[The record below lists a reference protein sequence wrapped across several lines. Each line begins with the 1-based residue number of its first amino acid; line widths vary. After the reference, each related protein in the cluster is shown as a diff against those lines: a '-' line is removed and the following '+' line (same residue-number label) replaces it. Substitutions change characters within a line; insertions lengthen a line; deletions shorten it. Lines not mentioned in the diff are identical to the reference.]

1 MNGTLLTLLA
11 LTTVAAALSGCAE
24 ADRALTTASNQADA
38 TLNDVQAH
46 EARLERDASTRIAA
60 IDLGDMR
67 AAALGAIHDAWA
79 AQPVRTLRCTTPAL
93 DGPSITAVCTSR
105 LAGGTRVRVPL
116 RYTPG
121 VGLVPG
127 LPTITHR

>member
-11 LTTVAAALSGCAE
+11 LTTAAAALSGCAE
-24 ADRALTTASNQADA
+24 ADRALTTANKHAGA
-38 TLNDVQAH
+38 TLSDVQAR
-46 EARLERDASTRIAA
+46 EARLEHDASTQIAA
-60 IDLGDMR
+60 IDVGDMR
-67 AAALGAIHDAWA
+67 AAALSAIHDAWSS
-79 AQPVRTLRCTTPAL
+79 QPVRTLRCTTPAL
-93 DGPSITAVCTSR
+93 DGPSITTVCTSR
-105 LAGGTRVRVPL
+105 LAGGARVRVPL